1 MLPAITLDVEPTDAG
16 ARLMAAE
23 LAAFAED
30 HELPPPV
37 ASRMVSVASAVAAGV
52 VATLA
57 APPLG
62 RLQADADIG
71 LDDAQLVVIAGDDR
85 LRDVYPALKPVLD
98 GLAARCDAFA
108 AELAPTGE
116 LQVWA
121 RFRLA
126 IT

>member
-16 ARLMAAE
+16 TQLMAAE

-37 ASRMVSVASAVAAGV
+37 ASRMVAVASGVAAAV
-52 VATLA
+52 VAALA
-57 APPLG
+57 APPLA

-85 LRDVYPALKPVLD
+85 LRDVYPSLKAGFDV
-98 GLAARCDAFA
+98 LAARCDAFA

-121 RFRLA
+121 RFRFA
-126 IT
+126 MA